1 MALTLCSNCRLP
13 VNTSAQN
20 CPLCGV
26 VRSQPATQRHVPL
39 AAATIAVVALALVA
53 RRLA

>member
-13 VNTSAQN
+13 VNVDAES
-20 CPLCGV
+20 CPLCGA
-26 VRSQPATQRHVPL
+26 VRSQPMTQRHVPL